1 MRSSS
6 GEFTINGF
14 SAKDEP
20 IDLRMS
26 LGMLSHSPFLYDELL
41 AYENL
46 EFFGR
51 VFKVKR
57 NDLKSRI
64 KNLLRKV
71 GLQHRMYD
79 RVETFS
85 RGMKQRL
92 SIARAIIHEPKV
104 LLLDEPYTGL
114 DQNASKLFDNI
125 LMDFK
130 EKGGTIIMATHNFE
144 RGLKLSD
151 RVVILTKGKIMFDSS
166 SKDIDIKKLKRVYQK
181 LVS

>member
-1 MRSSS
+1 MRPTS
-6 GEFTINGF
+6 GEFSINSY
-14 SAKDEP
+14 SANDEP
-20 IDLRMS
+20 IELRQS
-26 LGMLSHSPFLYDELL
+26 IGMLSHAPFLYDELL
-41 AYENL
+41 AFENL
-46 EFFGR
+46 QFFGR
-51 VFKVKR
+51 VFKVK
-57 NDLKSRI
+57 NNELKPRI

-79 RVETFS
+79 RVGTFS

-125 LMDFK
+125 LLDFK
-130 EKGGTIIMATHNFE
+130 NKGGTIIMATHNFE

-151 RVVILTKGKIMFDSS
+151 RVVILTKGKVMFDSR
-166 SKDIDIKKLKRVYQK
+166 SKDLSIKELKKIYQE
-181 LVS
+181 LV